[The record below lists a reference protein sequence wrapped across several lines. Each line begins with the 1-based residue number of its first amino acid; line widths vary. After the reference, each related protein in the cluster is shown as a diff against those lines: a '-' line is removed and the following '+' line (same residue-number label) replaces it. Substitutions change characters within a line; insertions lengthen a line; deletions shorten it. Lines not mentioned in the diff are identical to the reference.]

1 MKTNTRLRD
10 LQLVLLSHAVQ
21 RDDGSIY
28 PLPEAAT
35 RDKPRA
41 VKELKSL
48 VRRKLIE
55 EVDVTDSAQS
65 WRADG
70 DLCFGLVLTEAGREA
85 LGLGAETENAGPAK
99 PVGQA
104 KPSTG
109 PREGSKI
116 ARVITLLQRSEGAT
130 LGELVEATGWL
141 PHTTRAALTGLK
153 KKGHTIERTKRGWK
167 RLLTVRRAEPAPA

>member
-1 MKTNTRLRD
+1 MKTNTRLSD
-10 LQLVLLSHAVQ
+10 LQLVLLAHAAR

-35 RDKPRA
+35 KDEPRTA
-41 VKELKSL
+41 KELKSL
-48 VRRKLIE
+48 VRRKLID
-55 EVDVTDSAQS
+55 EVEVTDNAQS

-85 LGLGAETENAGPAK
+85 LGLGARTDISAPAEPAEANASAN
-99 PVGQA
+99 
-104 KPSTG
+104 

-116 ARVITLLQRSEGAT
+116 ARVIALLQRTEGAT
-130 LGELVEATGWL
+130 LGEMVEATGWP

-153 KKGHTIERTKRGWK
+153 KKGHTIERNKRGDATCY
-167 RLLTVRRAEPAPA
+167 RIAGEA

>member
-1 MKTNTRLRD
+1 MKTNTRLSD
-10 LQLVLLSHAVQ
+10 LQLVLLSHAAR

-35 RDKPRA
+35 KDEPRA
-41 VKELKSL
+41 AKELKSL
-48 VRRKLIE
+48 VRRKLIVE
-55 EVDVTDSAQS
+55 EVTDGAQS

-85 LGLGAETENAGPAK
+85 LGLGAGTDISAPAEPTEVNASA
-99 PVGQA
+99 
-104 KPSTG
+104 S

-116 ARVITLLQRSEGAT
+116 ARVIALLQRSEGAT
-130 LGELVEATGWL
+130 LAEMAEATGWL

-153 KKGHTIERTKRGWK
+153 KKGHGIERTKRDDAACYRIAGE
-167 RLLTVRRAEPAPA
+167 A